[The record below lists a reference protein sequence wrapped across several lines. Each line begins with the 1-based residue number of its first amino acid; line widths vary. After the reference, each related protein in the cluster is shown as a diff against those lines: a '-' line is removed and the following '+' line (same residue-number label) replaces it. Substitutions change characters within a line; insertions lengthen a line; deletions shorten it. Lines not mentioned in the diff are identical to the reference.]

1 MYVSPFRGIG
11 IIQLLGDMLLSPKS
25 PVYVAVIL
33 TSVEVLMYY
42 RQVKALHHFG
52 MYCPFTNNIGRL
64 LKLVDRADL
73 GSVGDEP

>member
-1 MYVSPFRGIG
+1 
-11 IIQLLGDMLLSPKS
+11 
-25 PVYVAVIL
+25 
-33 TSVEVLMYY
+33 MYY
-42 RQVKALHHFG
+42 RQVKALHHFD